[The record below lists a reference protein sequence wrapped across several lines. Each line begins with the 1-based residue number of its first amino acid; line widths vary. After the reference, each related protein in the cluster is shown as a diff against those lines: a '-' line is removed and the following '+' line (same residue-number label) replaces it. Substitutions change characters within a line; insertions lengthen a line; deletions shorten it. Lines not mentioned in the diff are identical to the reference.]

1 MHFDMKWVCIRQQ
14 KIKLI
19 SDALTNINHS
29 KLRLNYPTP
38 KIPKNCASHQIKS
51 GKSPK
56 YRKVREG
63 QKSGCSPGSNRENS
77 QKPHWQTV
85 TKMHLKRV
93 IF

>member
-1 MHFDMKWVCIRQQ
+1 MQ
-14 KIKLI
+14 
-19 SDALTNINHS
+19 LTYHS
-29 KLRLNYPTP
+29 KLRPNYPTP

-51 GKSPK
+51 GKSPR

-85 TKMHLKRV
+85 TKMHLKRINFLTLECV
-93 IF
+93 PKGSQGTKMYSK